1 MKSTENNANSLEII
15 IIEDEMDIAHSLSQF
30 LISENMKVQTFPDA
44 ESFYKSI
51 DLNHFKGL
59 YIIDWNLPGEKGVQ
73 IISKI
78 RSVDKFSSIFMLSAY
93 NREDEIIT
101 GLKSGA
107 DDYITKPFSYNEL
120 LIRVQNALR
129 KLNNIKND
137 ITVGVKLLE
146 EASAILRDGE
156 TVNLTSREFII
167 VKTLFNHLNTP
178 VTREQLIAQFDSSM
192 EMTERNIDVHVF
204 SLRRKIKK
212 ARMMIDTVWGL
223 GYKLILE

>member
-1 MKSTENNANSLEII
+1 MKNQPEQVQKIDLI
-15 IIEDEMDIAHSLSQF
+15 IIEDEIDIAQSLSQF
-30 LISENMKVQTFPDA
+30 LASENIMVRTFPDA
-44 ESFYKSI
+44 ESFYKNI
-51 DLNHFKGL
+51 DLKQFKGL

-73 IISKI
+73 IITKI
-78 RSVDKFSSIFMLSAY
+78 RAVDKFSSIFMLSAY

-101 GLKSGA
+101 GLKTGA

-120 LIRVQNALR
+120 LIRVQNALK
-129 KLNNIKND
+129 KLNNLKND
-137 ITVGVKLLE
+137 FSNGIKLLE
-146 EASAILRDGE
+146 EASALIRDGE

-167 VKTLFNHLNTP
+167 VKTLFNQINNP
-178 VTREQLIAQFDSSM
+178 VTRDKLIAQFDSSM

-212 ARMMIDTVWGL
+212 VHMIIDTVWGL